1 MSKVYCIATASI
13 CAQTLVQTVS
23 GHRNFTCRNAVLLMT
38 KLYIG
43 SELYKKSA
51 LRYTNP
57 YGATQCPSMIYAGAT
72 DCGIINYS
80 VDYR

>member
-1 MSKVYCIATASI
+1 
-13 CAQTLVQTVS
+13 
-23 GHRNFTCRNAVLLMT
+23 MT

-72 DCGIINYS
+72 DCGIINYP